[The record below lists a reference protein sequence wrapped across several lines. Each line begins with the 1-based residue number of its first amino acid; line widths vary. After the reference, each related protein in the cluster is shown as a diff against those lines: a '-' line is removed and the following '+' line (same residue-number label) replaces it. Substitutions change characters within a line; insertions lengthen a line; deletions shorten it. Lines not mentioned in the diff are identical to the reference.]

1 MSSLWLH
8 AAFTK
13 LVVVITFVVVDVVA
27 FVVVDV
33 VAFVVVDVVVFV
45 VVDVIT
51 ICCGG
56 LSSSRESGD

>member
-13 LVVVITFVVVDVVA
+13 LVVVIT